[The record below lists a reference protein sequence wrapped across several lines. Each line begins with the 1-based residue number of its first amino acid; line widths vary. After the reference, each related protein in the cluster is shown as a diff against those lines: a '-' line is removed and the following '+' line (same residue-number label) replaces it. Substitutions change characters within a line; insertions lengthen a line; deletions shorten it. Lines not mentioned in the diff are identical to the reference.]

1 MDDAHGGSLSIPD
14 DATDEEAAAIAA
26 AIAAH
31 VSDGERVAAA
41 AAAAAATSEPTWEG
55 LKWTFAG
62 RVDVTSGRR
71 IHRVPDG
78 APRDGWRA
86 AGRTD
91 RF

>member
-1 MDDAHGGSLSIPD
+1 MDQTLLESLSIPD
-14 DATDEEAAAIAA
+14 DATDEEAAAIAT

-41 AAAAAATSEPTWEG
+41 AAAAAAASAPTWEG
-55 LKWTFAG
+55 EKWTFAG
-62 RVDVTSGRR
+62 RVDATSGRR
-71 IHRVPDG
+71 VRRVPDG

>member
-1 MDDAHGGSLSIPD
+1 MDQTLLESLSIPD
-14 DATDEEAAAIAA
+14 DATDEEAAAIAT

-41 AAAAAATSEPTWEG
+41 AAAAAASAPTWEG
-55 LKWTFAG
+55 EKWTFAG
-62 RVDVTSGRR
+62 RVDATSGRR
-71 IHRVPDG
+71 VRRVPDG